1 VIHGG
6 KTFFG
11 SPKYK
16 TTVSK
21 TYLRCEYGRLNGNNS
36 AKIRLSSVTDR
47 TTQKR
52 QAVNSNEDKIAV
64 FGHLD
69 FRIAFFQNKG
79 RSSQYRGEASIT
91 LGQAY

>member
-1 VIHGG
+1 MIQCTWGE
-6 KTFFG
+6 KRFSDNLNIEQTA
-11 SPKYK
+11 
-16 TTVSK
+16 SK
-21 TYLRCEYGRLNGNNS
+21 TYLRCEYGRLNGNIS

-69 FRIAFFQNKG
+69 FRIFFFKTKDDRANTVARLQ
-79 RSSQYRGEASIT
+79 
-91 LGQAY
+91 LH